1 MRCEFA
7 VVAAA
12 LNQQESE
19 PQGTPMRRV
28 DIVIGAVSVIFAGF
42 VLAQA
47 LALDFFQRSE
57 IPGPGFLPVLL
68 AIAIGILGVVL
79 VATRLVGN
87 DKQFG
92 TFSWPSRNELGRSLT
107 VWVAFILSIAA
118 MELLGFLVAS
128 ALLIAVLLLGV
139 ERLRSA
145 GALATVILI
154 PLACWLLFHVA
165 LKVPLPVGPW
175 GF

>member
-1 MRCEFA
+1 
-7 VVAAA
+7 
-12 LNQQESE
+12 
-19 PQGTPMRRV
+19 MRRV
-28 DIVIGAVSVIFAGF
+28 DIFVGTISVIFAGF
-42 VLAQA
+42 VFTQA
-47 LALDFFQRSE
+47 IALDFFQRSE

-68 AIAIGILGVVL
+68 AITIGILGVVI

-92 TFSWPSRNELGRSLT
+92 AFSWPSWNEFRRSLSVWIAFT
-107 VWVAFILSIAA
+107 VSIAV
-118 MELLGFLVAS
+118 MELLGFFIAS

-139 ERLRSA
+139 ERLRSI
-145 GALATVILI
+145 GAIATVIII
-154 PLACWLLFHVA
+154 PLVCWLLFHVA

>member
-1 MRCEFA
+1 
-7 VVAAA
+7 
-12 LNQQESE
+12 
-19 PQGTPMRRV
+19 MRRV

-68 AIAIGILGVVL
+68 AIAIGILGVVI
-79 VATRLVGN
+79 VVTRLAGN

-92 TFSWPSRNELGRSLT
+92 EFSWPSRSEFGRSLT
-107 VWVAFILSIAA
+107 VWIAFTISVAL
-118 MELLGFLVAS
+118 MQTLGFVVAS

-139 ERLRSA
+139 ERLRSV
-145 GALATVILI
+145 GAIATVILI
-154 PLACWLLFHVA
+154 PFVCYLLFHVA
-165 LKVPLPVGPW
+165 LKVRLPIGPW